1 MRQASRRITLF
12 AQEGVREEPVSDGVV
27 PLYAPLNVS
36 VEDNIEVV
44 RRLGEALSGRDWA
57 VFEELV
63 AEDIE
68 WTDVP
73 SGRTI
78 RGVKDLVDACRTFTT
93 AFPDFSVESMTLIGQ
108 GDVVANEW
116 SARGTHNG
124 PLPRADGD
132 YHEPTGRSFAR
143 MGVGIVEL
151 RDGKIV
157 RYRDHF
163 DRQTIVEQLG
173 LDQSGAVQGV

>member
-1 MRQASRRITLF
+1 M
-12 AQEGVREEPVSDGVV
+12 
-27 PLYAPLNVS
+27 S
-36 VEDNIEVV
+36 VENNIEVV
-44 RRLGEALSGRDWA
+44 RRLGEALSSRDWA

-63 AEDIE
+63 AEDCE
-68 WTDVP
+68 WMDVP

-78 RGVKDLVDACRTFTT
+78 RGVRDLVDACRAFTN
-93 AFPDFSVESMTLIGQ
+93 AFPDFSVEGMTLIGQ

-124 PLPRADGD
+124 PLQRPDGGYD
-132 YHEPTGRSFAR
+132 EPTGHAFAR
-143 MGVGIVEL
+143 TGVGIVEP

-163 DRQTIVEQLG
+163 DRQTMVEQLG
-173 LDQSGAVQGV
+173 LD